1 MFERWGAAVVRR
13 PVRVIVVWLVA
24 VLALGGASFAVLGVD
39 GPAAVMGG
47 NQADFLPGHYES
59 ARAAALAERAFPAP
73 DDGGASAVL
82 VLSRSDG
89 AALTPA
95 DRTRVAEVVTALDEA
110 RIAGVRTVGT
120 SPQALSP
127 NGRVQLAQVS
137 FRDAVHHE
145 QTLAAV
151 DALRTRTGEL
161 VRGTGLAAGYT
172 GAAAAAKDSQILD
185 ILVSVGMLVMIV
197 VLLVVIFRSPWIALL
212 NVLIIALVGQGVV
225 SLLALGAK
233 VSGVMLDGS
242 VTGLLPIVLFGVG
255 TDYVVFLL
263 FRYRERLRLGEDR
276 RTAMVSALGRV
287 GGAIAVSA
295 VAVAVSFGA
304 LLLSGLGS
312 FRILGPALA
321 LAVLVM
327 VLAGLTL
334 IPAVFSLLGPRAF
347 WPSRKWRDEPGHGI
361 AARTGVLVARRPALV
376 ALASVAVLAA
386 LGAGALSYRAD
397 YDLGSM
403 PTGTE
408 SAHALDRLRDGF
420 PAGALNPTSIYL
432 TGSGLTEARASAYAQ
447 QLTDLP
453 IVGGVGGVQV
463 NGDVARID
471 LLLSADPFS
480 GSAMDQVE
488 RDLRPAAH
496 AAAPAGTTAYV
507 GGETSTFV
515 DVRTVVAEDMKV
527 IFPAA
532 GVLIGVVLLLM
543 LRGLLAPIY
552 LMGAVVGGFVATL
565 GASVLA
571 FQTIGG
577 APGLAFTL
585 PLIVYMFVASIGTD
599 YNILIIARVREEL
612 RNGRSGRAAVA
623 LALRHAGPPVAAAG
637 VILAASFAA
646 LLVSATLA
654 QVGFAVAVGVLLSTF
669 VLSWL
674 LVPALTALLGRAAF
688 WPARTR
694 PRARVVTPVLTE
706 AVGSSLAPSAGEN
719 SGR

>member
-1 MFERWGAAVVRR
+1 MFERWGSAVVRR
-13 PVRVIVVWLVA
+13 PVRVIVAWLVA
-24 VLALGGASFAVLGVD
+24 VMALGGASFAVLGVD

-47 NQADFLPGHYES
+47 NQADFLPGSYES
-59 ARAAALAERAFPAP
+59 AKAAKTAERAFPTP
-73 DDGGASAVL
+73 DDVGATAVL
-82 VLSRSDG
+82 VLSRADG
-89 AALTPA
+89 TALTPA
-95 DRTRVAEVVTALDEA
+95 DQTRTARVVEALDAA
-110 RIAGVRTVGT
+110 RITGVKTVVT
-120 SPQALSP
+120 SPQAFSP

-137 FRDAVHHE
+137 FSAAAHHE

-151 DALRTRTGEL
+151 SKLRTKTEDL
-161 VRGTGLAAGYT
+161 VRGTGLDAGYT
-172 GAAAAAKDSQILD
+172 GEAAAAKDTEILD

-212 NVLIIALVGQGVV
+212 NVLIIAMVGQGVMA
-225 SLLALGAK
+225 LLALGAK
-233 VSGVMLDGS
+233 ASGVMLDGS

-276 RTAMVSALGRV
+276 RTAMVSALSRV
-287 GGAIAVSA
+287 GEAIAVSA
-295 VAVAVSFGA
+295 LAVAVSFGA

-312 FRILGPALA
+312 FRVLGPALA

-334 IPAVFSLLGPRAF
+334 IPAVFSLLGHRAF
-347 WPSRKWRDEPGHGI
+347 WPSKKWREEPGNGL
-361 AARTGVLVARRPALV
+361 AARTGIMVARRPALV
-376 ALASVAVLAA
+376 ALASIAVLTA
-386 LGAGALSYRAD
+386 LGAGALNYRAS

-403 PTGTE
+403 PAGTE
-408 SAHALDRLRDGF
+408 SARALDQLRSGF
-420 PAGALNPTSIYL
+420 PAGTLSPTSIYL
-432 TGSGLTEARASAYAQ
+432 TGPGLTEARATAYAQ
-447 QLTDLP
+447 QLTDVP

-471 LLLSADPFS
+471 LLLSADPL
-480 GSAMDQVE
+480 GEKAMDQVE

-496 AAAPAGTTAYV
+496 AAAPAGLTAYV

-515 DVRTVVAEDMKV
+515 DVRAVVADDMKV

-577 APGLAFTL
+577 EPGLTFTL

-612 RNGRSGRAAVA
+612 RAGRSQREAVA

-674 LVPALTALLGRAAF
+674 LVPALTALLGRGAF
-688 WPARTR
+688 WPVRVRPPARPVPTAQ
-694 PRARVVTPVLTE
+694 PERAPELV
-706 AVGSSLAPSAGEN
+706 
-719 SGR
+719 